1 MRVAAAVDSNIIWR
15 KWGVGSVHVDVLRL
29 LVIVSSASGP
39 PNTPTLTRISNHE
52 GFPPAAALSPLSCH
66 FLISGGGDSL
76 IWIQGSSP
84 CQQSAD
90 MYVMFDNV
98 LFWNRIFTDRW
109 IRFLKLFLIN
119 CLWRQA
125 SRLHVKTSL
134 DTWILSPN
142 IVIVISIQNIIAYMS
157 GQQSAVTIPGLEL
170 SSRPQ
175 LFPAVTSVA
184 RTRGQSFVTGLNTR
198 IECDDAQSWQVFV
211 WGGENK
217 RVWSG

>member
-109 IRFLKLFLIN
+109 LRSLKLLFLSERL
-119 CLWRQA
+119 CRQA
-125 SRLHVKTSL
+125 SRLQVNTSL
-134 DTWILSPN
+134 NTLILYPS
-142 IVIVISIQNIIAYMS
+142 IILSIQNIIAYMS

-198 IECDDAQSWQVFV
+198 IECDDAQRWQVFV
-211 WGGENK
+211 RGGENK